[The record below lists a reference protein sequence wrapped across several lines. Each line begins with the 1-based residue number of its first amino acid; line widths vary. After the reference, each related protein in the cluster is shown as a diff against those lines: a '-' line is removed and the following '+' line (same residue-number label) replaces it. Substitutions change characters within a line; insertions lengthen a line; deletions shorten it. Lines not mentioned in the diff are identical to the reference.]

1 MQRINT
7 ESDEGL
13 GGTSDERFG
22 PDAVLLVGFRKEEVP
37 RVRQAL
43 DELGADFVAV
53 VLASSVSLRGTLRDA
68 LASQELPGAPALGVP
83 RVLFVSGM
91 CGAEAV
97 SVISAVDELGLPP
110 CSFAA
115 VVPRSIDRLLA
126 EVLEEISSD
135 AAATAQGLAE
145 TGAAV

>member
-13 GGTSDERFG
+13 GGTSDNRFG
-22 PDAVLLVGFRKEEVP
+22 PDAVLLVGFRKDEVP

-53 VLASSVSLRGTLRDA
+53 VLASPASLKGTLRAA
-68 LASQELPGAPALGVP
+68 LASQEPPAPPAVGVP

-91 CGAEAV
+91 CGSEAV
-97 SVISAVDELGLPP
+97 SVITAVEELGLPP

-115 VVPRSIDRLLA
+115 VVPRSIDRQLV

-135 AAATAQGLAE
+135 AEATAKGLA
-145 TGAAV
+145 GVAF